1 MRREQKKN
9 KILIIL
15 ILLSG
20 FCTILS
26 FIFDQQV
33 IQSENKIREIEG
45 NLNEK
50 RIEIKN
56 LQSTINRINE
66 LSFNIVSSLNNF
78 RDNFDFFY
86 IYNDN
91 INLQLYGKKED
102 KSYFFENINKEDL
115 LELKSKF
122 RKNIILSHQSYDNKV
137 DEIHIINNQIRSN
150 PSVIEILSKNQGYP
164 MVRKDLREY
173 KIKDTFNNFP
183 YDSFF
188 SDEDLQTEKTFQ
200 SSEADKIYSATRQK
214 MQDLDNIEFEYSD
227 LVYRL
232 EVKYQNSFSFFSD
245 TLEYYG
251 ENKNN
256 KNLFI
261 LLSIFFQIL
270 ALTFLM
276 FLFKIMIKKQ

>member
-26 FIFDQQV
+26 FVFDQQV

-86 IYNDN
+86 IYNDI
-91 INLQLYGKKED
+91 INLQ
-102 KSYFFENINKEDL
+102 
-115 LELKSKF
+115 
-122 RKNIILSHQSYDNKV
+122 
-137 DEIHIINNQIRSN
+137 
-150 PSVIEILSKNQGYP
+150 
-164 MVRKDLREY
+164 
-173 KIKDTFNNFP
+173 
-183 YDSFF
+183 
-188 SDEDLQTEKTFQ
+188 
-200 SSEADKIYSATRQK
+200 
-214 MQDLDNIEFEYSD
+214 
-227 LVYRL
+227 
-232 EVKYQNSFSFFSD
+232 
-245 TLEYYG
+245 
-251 ENKNN
+251 
-256 KNLFI
+256 
-261 LLSIFFQIL
+261 
-270 ALTFLM
+270 
-276 FLFKIMIKKQ
+276 